1 MDIYWRIDTVP
12 KRHSML
18 MHLLRGCLSVALG
31 MLLVALPASAQDWP
45 TRPIRFLTG
54 FATGGSSDQVA
65 RIVAERLTSAVGQQV
80 VVDNRSGG
88 NGVVGTSM
96 AAKAP
101 ADGYTY
107 LVVFDSHATN
117 PSLQKQLP
125 YDTLRD
131 FAPIMLFASSP
142 FAFIVNSASPHRTLA
157 DLIAAAKANPGAITL
172 GTSGVGSRGHLA
184 MSLLGERA
192 GFTFTQV
199 PYRGPSLVMTD
210 LIGGQIS
217 VQAGTVFFVAPFV
230 QSQRVRA
237 LAVTSTARLPQL
249 RDVPTVAEQG
259 FPGYEVISWWGIVAP
274 SGMPRPILQ
283 QMHAHLVKIMAA
295 PDLRQRL
302 EQLGMKVIAST
313 PEAFRKHI
321 ESEMAL
327 WGKVV
332 RASNIVPAQ

>member
-1 MDIYWRIDTVP
+1 ML
-12 KRHSML
+12 KR
-18 MHLLRGCLSVALG
+18 LLRARLAVALI
-31 MLLVALPASAQDWP
+31 LVLVTASPASAQDWP

-65 RIVAERLTSAVGQQV
+65 RIVAERLTAALGQQV

-88 NGVVGTSM
+88 NGVVGTAL

-101 ADGYTY
+101 PDGYTY

-125 YDTLRD
+125 YDTLHD
-131 FAPIMLFASSP
+131 FAPLMLFASSP
-142 FAFIVNSASPHRTLA
+142 FAFVVSAASPYRALA
-157 DLIAAAKANPGAITL
+157 DLIAAAKAKPGTITL
-172 GTSGVGSRGHLA
+172 GTSGIGSRGHLA

-210 LIGGQIS
+210 LIGGQITL
-217 VQAGTVFFVAPFV
+217 QAGTVFFVAPFV
-230 QSQRVRA
+230 QAQRVRA
-237 LAVTSTARLPQL
+237 LAVTSMARLHQL
-249 RDVPTVAEQG
+249 PDVPTVAEQG

-274 SGMPRPILQ
+274 SGVPRPLLQ
-283 QMHAHLVKIMAA
+283 KLHAQLVKIMAA
-295 PDLRQRL
+295 PALRQRL
-302 EQLGMKVIAST
+302 EQLGMNVIAST
-313 PEAFRKHI
+313 PEQFGKHI
-321 ESEMAL
+321 EAEMAL

-332 RASNIVPAQ
+332 RASNIAPAP